1 MLAGSQ
7 GRRDAGQYA
16 RMTPQLSS
24 AVHPIREQP
33 ILRHSGDGPAARHRR
48 HGTGR
53 RTIPGAPLIQAVE
66 SVLPTVVLALVIIAE
81 NLHVMSDG
89 FNSFLSLRVTV
100 KNVLL
105 CVLFIGACAS
115 ILRAWGV
122 YDARSVR
129 HRSNELVRIVSASS
143 VCTMLAMVF
152 PLTSVNGGVRW
163 EYLAY
168 LWYGL
173 VGSEIAIRGVRRVVA
188 RRGRAREPRRVIIA
202 GTGPRALA
210 MWNDFTAD
218 HAASYELVG
227 FVDVHRTAW
236 MPRSVDG
243 RHVGT
248 LEDLERMLMK
258 QAIDEV
264 FIALP
269 IKSRYQ
275 EFQHVISLCERF
287 GVRARYRADM
297 FTTWVAWPRA
307 EHGHSVSMNVVPDDH
322 RLVLKR
328 LVDIVGALA
337 ALVVLSPVIVCTALA
352 IKLTSRGPVLFAQER
367 LGLNKRQFLVY
378 KFRSMVVG
386 AAALQDTLEEHN
398 EADGPVF
405 KIANDPR
412 VTSVGRFIRRT
423 SIDEL
428 PQLLNVLK
436 GEMSLVGP
444 RPLALRDVA
453 RIRRGTDMRRF
464 SVKPGITG
472 LWQVSGRSQ
481 LAYGDWIR
489 LDLKYIDSWSLL
501 GDLRILLLTIP
512 AVLRGTGAM

>member
-1 MLAGSQ
+1 
-7 GRRDAGQYA
+7 
-16 RMTPQLSS
+16 MTPQASS
-24 AVHPIREQP
+24 VEHTHRAY
-33 ILRHSGDGPAARHRR
+33 PAARHRHAGSATHR
-48 HGTGR
+48 RRSGWAR
-53 RTIPGAPLIQAVE
+53 RTVPGTPLLHLVE
-66 SVLPTVVLALVIIAE
+66 SLLPTLLLALIIIAA
-81 NLHVMSDG
+81 NLRVMPDG
-89 FNSFLSLRVTV
+89 FDSFLSLRVTV

-105 CVLFIGACAS
+105 CVLFMGVCAAV
-115 ILRAWGV
+115 LRVCGV
-122 YDARSVR
+122 YDLRNVR
-129 HRSNELVRIVSASS
+129 HRSPELVRIVSASS
-143 VCTMLAMVF
+143 ICAGLAFVF

-163 EYLAY
+163 EYLLY
-168 LWYGL
+168 LWGGV
-173 VGSEIAIRGVRRVVA
+173 VGTEVVIRGVRRAIV
-188 RRGRAREPRRVIIA
+188 RRGRAKEPRRVIIA
-202 GTGPRALA
+202 GTGPRALP
-210 MWNDFTAD
+210 MWHDFTAD

-227 FVDVHRTAW
+227 FVDVHRGPWAS
-236 MPRSVDG
+236 RHIQG
-243 RHVGT
+243 RTVGT

-269 IKSRYQ
+269 IKSRYL

-307 EHGHSVSMNVVPDDH
+307 EHGHSVSLNVVPDGH
-322 RLVLKR
+322 GLAFKR
-328 LVDIVGALA
+328 LLDVVGALA
-337 ALVVLSPVIVCTALA
+337 SLIVFSPVMLGAAIA

-367 LGLNKRQFLVY
+367 LGLNKRPFHML

-386 AAALQDTLEEHN
+386 AAAMQATLEAQN

-412 VTSVGRFIRRT
+412 ITAVGRFLRRT

-444 RPLALRDVA
+444 RPLAMRDVA

-472 LWQVSGRSQ
+472 LWQVSGRSE
-481 LAYGDWIR
+481 LAFGDWIR
-489 LDLKYIDSWSLL
+489 LDLNYIDGWSLL
-501 GDLRILLLTIP
+501 GDLRILVMTIP

>member
-1 MLAGSQ
+1 
-7 GRRDAGQYA
+7 
-16 RMTPQLSS
+16 MTPQLSS
-24 AVHPIREQP
+24 AVHRFRDPFVP
-33 ILRHSGDGPAARHRR
+33 RHSGDGAITRHRR
-48 HGTGR
+48 LASTR
-53 RTIPGAPLIQAVE
+53 RIVPGAPLLQATE
-66 SVLPTVVLALVIIAE
+66 SVLPTVVLALVIIAA
-81 NLHVMSDG
+81 NLRVMPDG

-105 CVLFIGACAS
+105 CVLYIGACSA

-122 YDARSVR
+122 YDVRRVR
-129 HRSNELVRIVSASS
+129 HRSNELVRIVSATSI
-143 VCTMLAMVF
+143 CTMLATIF

-163 EYLAY
+163 EHLAY
-168 LWYGL
+168 LWHGT
-173 VGSEIAIRGVRRVVA
+173 VGAEIVIRGVRRFIA
-188 RRGRAREPRRVIIA
+188 RRGRGRAPRRVIIA
-202 GTGPRALA
+202 GTGPRAMS

-218 HAASYELVG
+218 HASSYELVG
-227 FVDVHRTAW
+227 FVDVHRSVC
-236 MPRSVDG
+236 MPRDVQG
-243 RHVGT
+243 RLVGT

-269 IKSRYQ
+269 VKSRYR
-275 EFQHVISLCERF
+275 EFQHVISLCERS
-287 GVRARYRADM
+287 GVRARYQADM
-297 FTTWVAWPRA
+297 FTTWVAWPRS

-322 RLVLKR
+322 RLVIKR
-328 LVDIVGALA
+328 MLDLVGGLA
-337 ALVVLSPVIVCTALA
+337 AIIVLAPVIIATALA

-367 LGLNKRQFLVY
+367 LGLNKRPFFVY

-386 AAALQDTLEEHN
+386 AAALQDTLEERN

-412 VTSVGRFIRRT
+412 ITTVGRFIRRT

-428 PQLLNVLK
+428 PQLFNVLK

-472 LWQVSGRSQ
+472 LWQVSGRSE
-481 LAYGDWIR
+481 LTYGDWIR
-489 LDLKYIDSWSLL
+489 LDLNYIDGWSLL
-501 GDLRILLLTIP
+501 GDLRILLMTIP

>member
-1 MLAGSQ
+1 
-7 GRRDAGQYA
+7 
-16 RMTPQLSS
+16 MTPQLSGAAHAHRLH
-24 AVHPIREQP
+24 AVHRHWRE
-33 ILRHSGDGPAARHRR
+33 GATTRHRR
-48 HGTGR
+48 QGGAR
-53 RTIPGAPLIQAVE
+53 RRVPGASLLHVVE
-66 SVLPTVVLALVIIAE
+66 SALPAVVLALIIIAA
-81 NLHVMSDG
+81 NLRVMPGG
-89 FNSFLSLRVTV
+89 FNSFLSMRVTV

-105 CVLFIGACAS
+105 CVLFTGACAA
-115 ILRAWGV
+115 ILRACSV
-122 YDARSVR
+122 YDLRSVR
-129 HRSNELVRIVSASS
+129 QRSAELIRIISASS
-143 VCTMLAMVF
+143 ICTGLACVF
-152 PLTSVNGGVRW
+152 PLSSVNGGVRW
-163 EYLAY
+163 EHLTF

-173 VGSEIAIRGVRRVVA
+173 VATEVGIRGVRRAVA

-210 MWNDFTAD
+210 MWNEFTAD
-218 HAASYELVG
+218 HPSSYELVG
-227 FVDVHRTAW
+227 FVDAHRIPWVSRDA
-236 MPRSVDG
+236 SG
-243 RHVGT
+243 RPVGT

-258 QAIDEV
+258 QAIDDV

-269 IKSRYQ
+269 IKSRYR
-275 EFQHVISLCERF
+275 EIQHVISLCERF
-287 GVRARYRADM
+287 GVRARYQADM

-307 EHGHSVSMNVVPDDH
+307 EHGHSVTMNVVPDDH
-322 RLVLKR
+322 RLIFKR

-337 ALVVLSPVIVCTALA
+337 TLIVVSPVMVCTALA
-352 IKLTSRGPVLFAQER
+352 LKLTSRGPVLFAQER
-367 LGLNKRQFLVY
+367 LGLNKRPFRML

-386 AAALQDTLEEHN
+386 AADMQDTLESRN

-412 VTSVGRFIRRT
+412 VTTVGRFIRRT

-428 PQLLNVLK
+428 PQLLNVLR

-464 SVKPGITG
+464 SVKPGVTG

-489 LDLKYIDSWSLL
+489 LDLSYIDGWSLL
-501 GDLRILLLTIP
+501 GDLRILVMTIP
-512 AVLRGTGAM
+512 AVLRGTGAV